1 MTMMSNEEE
10 KRCPLCAEEMD
21 WTDQQFKPCKCG
33 YQVCVWCWH
42 HIMDIAEKDVS
53 EGRCPACRTKYE
65 KDKVVAMQANFER
78 AGNTNVNRKSKPPK
92 AKTKAN
98 EVRKDL
104 TNVRVIQRKMA
115 YVTGLPLGIADEDL
129 LQRNEYFG
137 QYGKISKVSLSRTA
151 GGSIQLFTNDTFSV
165 YITYS
170 KEEEAIQCIQSVHGF
185 VLEGMYLRASF
196 GTAKYCHAWLRNTV
210 QYMPCN
216 NLSCLYLHSLGA
228 DEDSFG
234 KDEVAA
240 IHTRSRVQQ
249 IVGASSSAMKRSGNI
264 LPPPINEL
272 SCTSFTSTE
281 SSTIQSAGAA
291 SDIVNHNSYMA
302 RVITCS
308 DKDEDAGDPN
318 RMSASVDVGLCNS
331 SGAEKVRNC
340 SEDSRTLDLCSNL
353 SPVTINKDNLAQ
365 EPYSDTLLF
374 EVPSSNDLVNHL
386 PRDQNS
392 IEISDEPFRED
403 SISMDGQ
410 RSKDSN
416 SISQRAF
423 LMSSHSAKCTGDS
436 GGHSLMPRRTCSLSN
451 NGTEHRSLHNEV
463 EEASPPL
470 SCVNSTII
478 DGLHDLKFQSSV
490 KSDTIYRGS
499 NSFSNEEIVEH
510 LRRTRNNCLNNYDE
524 SSAFSTAKNSMN
536 SNILAMNFGSR
547 DDSLTLRHSLTGLCN
562 EPNGQH
568 DSWKFLHSGQGFSF
582 MKQDGSSSQRADL
595 NSSSSNIS
603 LISKQASVLHDF
615 REKKEQHM
623 LDSQYQI
630 SRPKGMAPPG
640 FSISSR
646 ELPPGFPLSDEIG
659 GFPRT
664 LSGSQLV
671 NSSSSL
677 IHHPSSVRSFS
688 SAGDTDFIDPAILS
702 SGKGKTTNGFSI
714 SGLEIGSQSRAL
726 EDEARLWLLMQRKH
740 ADRDGKFSHVLAS
753 QTPSAYQDQR
763 FNGADEHT
771 SAKNLYG
778 FSPRLVDQSQ
788 NFDQSLYTHFPPQ
801 KFGNGRIS
809 NGNQHDM
816 LGNFQCRN
824 EVDGMAELQRNE
836 RFGFNKYYNGYGN
849 ETFQGSGSG
858 DVFARVFGM

>member
-65 KDKVVAMQANFER
+65 MDKVVAMQANFER

-129 LQRNEYFG
+129 LQRKEYFG

-281 SSTIQSAGAA
+281 SSTTQSAGAA

-302 RVITCS
+302 RVIPCS
-308 DKDEDAGDPN
+308 DKDENAGDPN
-318 RMSASVDVGLCNS
+318 RMSAFVDVGLCNN

-340 SEDSRTLDLCSNL
+340 SEDSGTLDLCSSL
-353 SPVTINKDNLAQ
+353 SPETINKDNLAQ

-374 EVPSSNDLVNHL
+374 EVPSSNHLVNHL

-403 SISMDGQ
+403 SISIDSQ
-410 RSKDSN
+410 RLKDLN
-416 SISQRAF
+416 SINQRAF

-436 GGHSLMPRRTCSLSN
+436 GGHSLMHRRTCSLSN

-470 SCVNSTII
+470 SFVNSTMI
-478 DGLHDLKFQSSV
+478 DGLHDLEFQSSV

-499 NSFSNEEIVEH
+499 SSFSNEEIVEH
-510 LRRTRNNCLNNYDE
+510 LRRTRNDCLNNYDE
-524 SSAFSTAKNSMN
+524 SSAFGPAKNSMN
-536 SNILAMNFGSR
+536 SNILAMNLGSR
-547 DDSLTLRHSLTGLCN
+547 DDSLTLRHSLIGLCN

-582 MKQDGSSSQRADL
+582 MKQDGSSGQRADL

-603 LISKQASVLHDF
+603 LISKQASILHDF

-677 IHHPSSVRSFS
+677 IHYPSSMRSFS
-688 SAGDTDFIDPAILS
+688 SAGDSDFIDPAILS

-714 SGLEIGSQSRAL
+714 SGLEIGSQGRAL
-726 EDEARLWLLMQRKH
+726 EAEARLWLLMQRKH
-740 ADRDGKFSHVLAS
+740 ADQDGKLSHVHAS

-763 FNGADEHT
+763 FNGEDEHT
-771 SAKNLYG
+771 GTKKFG
-778 FSPRLVDQSQ
+778 PRLVDQGQ
-788 NFDQSLYTHFPPQ
+788 NFDQSLYTHFPLQ
-801 KFGNGRIS
+801 KFGNGPIS
-809 NGNQHDM
+809 NGFQHDL

-836 RFGFNKYYNGYGN
+836 RLGFNKYYNGYGN
-849 ETFQGSGSG
+849 QTVQGSGSG

>member
-1 MTMMSNEEE
+1 MMSNEEE

-92 AKTKAN
+92 AKPKAN

-104 TNVRVIQRKMA
+104 ANVRVIQRKMA

-129 LQRNEYFG
+129 LQRKEYFG

-151 GGSIQLFTNDTFSV
+151 GGSIQLFTNDTCSV

-196 GTAKYCHAWLRNTV
+196 GTAKYCHAWLRNT
-210 QYMPCN
+210 PCN
-216 NLSCLYLHSLGA
+216 NPSCLYLHSLGA

-249 IVGASSSAMKRSGNI
+249 IVGASSSAMKRSGNV

-272 SCTSFTSTE
+272 SCSSFTSME
-281 SSTIQSAGAA
+281 SSTIQNAGAA

-302 RVITCS
+302 RVIPYS
-308 DKDEDAGDPN
+308 DKDEDAGDTN
-318 RMSASVDVGLCNS
+318 RMSTSVDVGLCNS
-331 SGAEKVRNC
+331 SGAEKDGNY
-340 SEDSRTLDLCSNL
+340 SEDSNILDLCSNR
-353 SPVTINKDNLAQ
+353 SPVTINKDNHAQ
-365 EPYSDTLLF
+365 EPYSDTLLS
-374 EVPSSNDLVNHL
+374 EVPSSNHLVNHL

-403 SISMDGQ
+403 SISFDGQ
-410 RSKDSN
+410 PSKDSN

-436 GGHSLMPRRTCSLSN
+436 GGHSLMHRRTCSLSN
-451 NGTEHRSLHNEV
+451 NGTEHRSLHNEA

-470 SCVNSTII
+470 SCKNSTLI

-510 LRRTRNNCLNNYDE
+510 LRRTENDCLNNYDE
-524 SSAFSTAKNSMN
+524 SSAFSPVKNSII
-536 SNILAMNFGSR
+536 SNILAMDFGSR

-562 EPNGQH
+562 ESNGQH
-568 DSWKFLHSGQGFSF
+568 DSWKFLHSGQGLSF

-595 NSSSSNIS
+595 SSSSSNIS
-603 LISKQASVLHDF
+603 LISNQSSILHDF
-615 REKKEQHM
+615 RENKEQHM

-630 SRPKGMAPPG
+630 SRPKGMAPPR

-646 ELPPGFPLSDEIG
+646 DLPPGFPLSDEIG

-677 IHHPSSVRSFS
+677 NHHPPSIRSFS
-688 SAGDTDFIDPAILS
+688 SAGDTDFVDPAIFS
-702 SGKGKTTNGFSI
+702 CGKGKPTNGFSI
-714 SGLEIGSQSRAL
+714 SGPEIGSQRRAL
-726 EDEARLWLLMQRKH
+726 EDEARLWLLMQQKY
-740 ADRDGKFSHVLAS
+740 ADQDGKFSHVRAS

-763 FNGADEHT
+763 FHGADEYAGT
-771 SAKNLYG
+771 NNVYG
-778 FSPRLVDQSQ
+778 FSPRLVDQGQSL
-788 NFDQSLYTHFPPQ
+788 DQSLYTHFSQ
-801 KFGNGRIS
+801 LKFANGPIS
-809 NGNQHDM
+809 NGYQHDV

-824 EVDGMAELQRNE
+824 EVDGMADLQRNE
-836 RFGFNKYYNGYGN
+836 KLGFNKYYTGYGN
-849 ETFQGSGSG
+849 QTFQGSGSG